1 MLIEKDE
8 IISEDNRISE
18 IFNDFFHN
26 AVAILNV
33 DIDPGLLLN
42 VDHIDDPI
50 LKAIERYKNHPSII
64 KIKEAREIPMLF
76 EFNFLTMYEILLEII
91 RSNNSK
97 SNPIDSIPAKMIK
110 KNSSFFCTLFYNN
123 FTNCISTCTFPSK
136 LKLADVSPLHKKGVH
151 MDKSNYRP
159 LSILPAISKIY
170 ERVLYTQ
177 IYRKFTFKIS
187 MWFPKRY

>member
-26 AVAILNV
+26 AIASLNV

-42 VDHIDDPI
+42 VDHIHGRI
-50 LKAIERYKNHPSII
+50 LKAIERYKNHPSI
-64 KIKEAREIPMLF
+64 
-76 EFNFLTMYEILLEII
+76 EFNFLTMHEISLEII
-91 RSNNSK
+91 SINSSK

-110 KNSSFFCTLFYNN
+110 ENSSFFSTLLYNN

-136 LKLADVSPLHKKGVH
+136 LKLADVSTLHKKGL
-151 MDKSNYRP
+151 MLRKLYEIA
-159 LSILPAISKIY
+159 LSGKINFINVGERSFFILYIS
-170 ERVLYTQ
+170 VASFC
-177 IYRKFTFKIS
+177 KFR
-187 MWFPKRY
+187 W